1 MKPLADY
8 IRPNTLD
15 EVVGQSHIL
24 EKGRPIYN
32 IISSKEVPNMI
43 FYGPS
48 GTGKTTV
55 ANICASLTSK
65 KLFKLVI
72 GDFTAVGNI

>member
-8 IRPNTLD
+8 IRPQSLQ
-15 EVVGQSHIL
+15 EVVGQQHIIGEGKL
-24 EKGRPIYN
+24 LTN
-32 IISSKEVPNMI
+32 IIEAGEVPNMI

-55 ANICASLTSK
+55 ANICALCIIT
-65 KLFKLVI
+65 LNPNHNFMR
-72 GDFTAVGNI
+72 